1 MHFGLVDSYNGLKR
15 RSLER
20 TIFVS
25 GGLRSRYPP
34 NHGRG
39 KLTGPKPKDSEIF
52 VCLLS
57 EHLLFKSLAGH
68 INRLVV
74 SHPIV

>member
-1 MHFGLVDSYNGLKR
+1 LHFGPVDSYNGLKR

-34 NHGRG
+34 NDD
-39 KLTGPKPKDSEIF
+39 LPKQFD
-52 VCLLS
+52 
-57 EHLLFKSLAGH
+57 
-68 INRLVV
+68 
-74 SHPIV
+74 

>member
-1 MHFGLVDSYNGLKR
+1 MHFGPVDSYNGLKR

-34 NHGRG
+34 NQEP
-39 KLTGPKPKDSEIF
+39 KIVVNKEAPLTISAEQQRMVNVF
-52 VCLLS
+52 
-57 EHLLFKSLAGH
+57 GH
-68 INRLVV
+68 IMLKTPVLV
-74 SHPIV
+74 

>member
-1 MHFGLVDSYNGLKR
+1 MHFGPVDSYNGLKR

-34 NHGRG
+34 KNEQA
-39 KLTGPKPKDSEIF
+39 KQQSEDVESI
-52 VCLLS
+52 VTAL
-57 EHLLFKSLAGH
+57 
-68 INRLVV
+68 INTRMF
-74 SHPIV
+74 

>member
-1 MHFGLVDSYNGLKR
+1 MHFGPVDSYNGLKR

-34 NHGRG
+34 NHEPKTVQKQAGR
-39 KLTGPKPKDSEIF
+39 IM
-52 VCLLS
+52 
-57 EHLLFKSLAGH
+57 H
-68 INRLVV
+68 IVFAQDQ
-74 SHPIV
+74 SAHI

>member
-39 KLTGPKPKDSEIF
+39 KLTGPKPMDSVIF
-52 VCLLS
+52 G
-57 EHLLFKSLAGH
+57 LFVERASALCVFGWTDK
-68 INRLVV
+68 
-74 SHPIV
+74 

>member
-39 KLTGPKPKDSEIF
+39 ILTGPKPKDIVIF
-52 VCLLS
+52 INLLS
-57 EHLLFKSLAGH
+57 EHLLFKSLVRQ
-68 INRLVV
+68 ISRLVV
-74 SHPIV
+74 SQLSV